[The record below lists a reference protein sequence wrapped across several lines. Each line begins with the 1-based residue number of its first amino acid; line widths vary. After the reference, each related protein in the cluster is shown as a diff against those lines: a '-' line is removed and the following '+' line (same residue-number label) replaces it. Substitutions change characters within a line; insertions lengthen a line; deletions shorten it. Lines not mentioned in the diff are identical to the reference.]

1 MSDYNAKTVF
11 LLDHT
16 NHFKQPSGDEIVMD
30 GSSKMCNNKRVF
42 HKSIWSNVTDAVLQ
56 YCRIA
61 YDVFSSEKLLWNI
74 FSHEGSPAEFQLDLG
89 KCVCMPGLE
98 PACNMLQM
106 LSPMQKTH
114 KDSSTNVGRV
124 IIISAHMRSHILSW
138 IPHILRILN
147 ESPDS
152 SGRSTTLIIILTNLS
167 LWGYVFRFRYTK
179 VTASEWLFIDLVS
192 GDEPREHMGETVP
205 ELVDLPPDVNSS
217 SHRFLYHRLPTESI
231 DLYRGLMRLVETH
244 YNLAS
249 TLVQDIPMKEEANT
263 NSSSA
268 MYGVEL
274 IHQAQ
279 AHDLLQRVGLADQ
292 LLIRTDEDAEKISF
306 LQRPNSGFS
315 KTLGIKWVTPK
326 SVDVVTFG
334 SSATG
339 FMHYAIAAYRVTLA
353 DVGNRASTC
362 LAQFVLGGRSVALAH
377 RLPVSLPLM
386 SQTHSELL
394 PTYSNNEALLLTC
407 HGSVMY
413 LHVLAALCPLAH
425 PPLVP
430 LNTDRRSNQD
440 LTSEVRLQSFI
451 GQLTRSAR
459 LAPAS
464 ARLNY
469 TVVPRERAQQ
479 HLGRSTRYWP
489 LFESETFLGNNKLAN
504 PLFEHLPKEYLEPN
518 EVVACS
524 DAIDKLFSSLKHN
537 VSLSSDL
544 RKVGAKRTAPNL
556 PVAPSLQAEAV
567 ALAVELDHLLSVY
580 ANLSAEHESLLRH
593 WRTILNSTSSSSSA
607 IGGNGNTEH
616 RTFAT
621 MDLAGMVL
629 VGKKVASGQTVSAVL
644 AVPEQLSQTM
654 SSLKT
659 LCKQLAEGD
668 KASTVDASS
677 ATISRKR
684 HLPKD
689 ADTLDRKSTVL
700 FEPANLV
707 TFLQLLQPAK
717 HPHLNTNGGKLEFVG
732 VATADSKGVCQL
744 YRSLKDKEKEK
755 TAT

>member
-1 MSDYNAKTVF
+1 MP
-11 LLDHT
+11 H
-16 NHFKQPSGDEIVMD
+16 KQ
-30 GSSKMCNNKRVF
+30 SKK
-42 HKSIWSNVTDAVLQ
+42 
-56 YCRIA
+56 
-61 YDVFSSEKLLWNI
+61 
-74 FSHEGSPAEFQLDLG
+74 
-89 KCVCMPGLE
+89 
-98 PACNMLQM
+98 NML
-106 LSPMQKTH
+106 
-114 KDSSTNVGRV
+114 G
-124 IIISAHMRSHILSW
+124 
-138 IPHILRILN
+138 
-147 ESPDS
+147 
-152 SGRSTTLIIILTNLS
+152 
-167 LWGYVFRFRYTK
+167 
-179 VTASEWLFIDLVS
+179 
-192 GDEPREHMGETVP
+192 
-205 ELVDLPPDVNSS
+205 
-217 SHRFLYHRLPTESI
+217 HRLRRT
-231 DLYRGLMRLVETH
+231 
-244 YNLAS
+244 
-249 TLVQDIPMKEEANT
+249 ANG
-263 NSSSA
+263 A
-268 MYGVEL
+268 
-274 IHQAQ
+274 
-279 AHDLLQRVGLADQ
+279 
-292 LLIRTDEDAEKISF
+292 KI
-306 LQRPNSGFS
+306 LHP
-315 KTLGIKWVTPK
+315 KT
-326 SVDVVTFG
+326 
-334 SSATG
+334 ATR
-339 FMHYAIAAYRVTLA
+339 I
-353 DVGNRASTC
+353 
-362 LAQFVLGGRSVALAH
+362 GRSVALAH

-386 SQTHSELL
+386 SQTQSELL

-430 LNTDRRSNQD
+430 LNTDRRSNQE

-607 IGGNGNTEH
+607 TGGNGNTEH
-616 RTFAT
+616 RTFST

-629 VGKKVASGQTVSAVL
+629 VGKKVASGQTVSAIL

-659 LCKQLAEGD
+659 LCKQLADGD
-668 KASTVDASS
+668 KASTVDAAS

-689 ADTLDRKSTVL
+689 ADTLDRKNTVL
-700 FEPANLV
+700 FEPA
-707 TFLQLLQPAK
+707 QPER
-717 HPHLNTNGGKLEFVG
+717 GGLHG
-732 VATADSKGVCQL
+732 IRTG
-744 YRSLKDKEKEK
+744 
-755 TAT
+755 T

>member
-1 MSDYNAKTVF
+1 
-11 LLDHT
+11 
-16 NHFKQPSGDEIVMD
+16 
-30 GSSKMCNNKRVF
+30 
-42 HKSIWSNVTDAVLQ
+42 
-56 YCRIA
+56 
-61 YDVFSSEKLLWNI
+61 
-74 FSHEGSPAEFQLDLG
+74 
-89 KCVCMPGLE
+89 
-98 PACNMLQM
+98 
-106 LSPMQKTH
+106 
-114 KDSSTNVGRV
+114 
-124 IIISAHMRSHILSW
+124 
-138 IPHILRILN
+138 
-147 ESPDS
+147 
-152 SGRSTTLIIILTNLS
+152 
-167 LWGYVFRFRYTK
+167 
-179 VTASEWLFIDLVS
+179 
-192 GDEPREHMGETVP
+192 
-205 ELVDLPPDVNSS
+205 
-217 SHRFLYHRLPTESI
+217 
-231 DLYRGLMRLVETH
+231 
-244 YNLAS
+244 
-249 TLVQDIPMKEEANT
+249 
-263 NSSSA
+263 
-268 MYGVEL
+268 
-274 IHQAQ
+274 
-279 AHDLLQRVGLADQ
+279 
-292 LLIRTDEDAEKISF
+292 
-306 LQRPNSGFS
+306 
-315 KTLGIKWVTPK
+315 
-326 SVDVVTFG
+326 
-334 SSATG
+334 
-339 FMHYAIAAYRVTLA
+339 
-353 DVGNRASTC
+353 
-362 LAQFVLGGRSVALAH
+362 
-377 RLPVSLPLM
+377 M
-386 SQTHSELL
+386 SQTQSELL

-430 LNTDRRSNQD
+430 LNTDRRSNQE

-469 TVVPRERAQQ
+469 TVVPRERANKSNTKIFSYRMHCPEIHDGSALSLPTTDNGPHEQ
-479 HLGRSTRYWP
+479 LLAVVLCSSLPRSLMCITIFP
-489 LFESETFLGNNKLAN
+489 IFLYNFVINMSPEIDLAN

-607 IGGNGNTEH
+607 TGGNGNTEH
-616 RTFAT
+616 RTFST

-629 VGKKVASGQTVSAVL
+629 VGKKVASGQTVSAIL

-659 LCKQLAEGD
+659 LCKQLADGD
-668 KASTVDASS
+668 KASTVDAAS

-689 ADTLDRKSTVL
+689 ADTLDRKNTVL

-717 HPHLNTNGGKLEFVG
+717 RPHLNANDSKLEFVG